1 MLMTSTLAE
10 SKGQRQARLPWFATR
25 SLGGG
30 IYAIA
35 EPGHVNS
42 FLVLGDKLA
51 VLFDTGMGIAPILG
65 EVRAITRLPLLVIN
79 SHHHYDHRGGNAGLV
94 PHAVDIAAHPAGAD
108 AHGGA
113 PASWRASYEAAARRA
128 EGLFRRFARLDAEAF
143 FTLTR
148 DQVMRSLPDLSGW
161 HVPAVR
167 PTRLLGDGEVI
178 DLGGR
183 ALRVLHTPGHS
194 PDGLCL
200 WDEADGSLLAG
211 DTLLAAAFWA
221 HLPGSDIASFADT
234 TRRLA
239 RLPARRVLVAHNL
252 RCELP
257 GRFPGQA
264 AAAFADV
271 RDGRTSPVPSLDPFG
286 NPVLRHDFDGFAIFS
301 SPGDGVPSPSGF
313 RAQPVPGVQPGDRV
327 QPGDGARPGDGG
339 RVSR

>member
-10 SKGQRQARLPWFATR
+10 AEARRPARLPWFATQH
-25 SLGGG
+25 LGDG
-30 IYAIA
+30 IHAIA

-51 VLFDTGMGIAPILG
+51 VLFDTGMGIAPIIG
-65 EVRAITRLPLLVIN
+65 EVRAVTALPLLVVN
-79 SHHHYDHRGGNAGLV
+79 SHHHYDHRGGNAGLA

-108 AHGGA
+108 AHGEA
-113 PASWRASYEAAARRA
+113 TATWRASYEAAARRA
-128 EGLFRRFARLDAEAF
+128 ERSFRQFARLDAEIF

-148 DQVMRSLPDLSGW
+148 DQVMRPLPDLSGW
-161 HVPAVR
+161 RIPAVR
-167 PTRLLGDGEVI
+167 PTRLLGDGEVL

-183 ALRVLHTPGHS
+183 TLRVLHTPGHS

-200 WDEADGSLLAG
+200 WDEASESLLAG

-221 HLPGSDIASFADT
+221 HLPGSDIAAFTDT

-239 RLPARRVLVAHNL
+239 GLPARRVLVAHNL

-257 GRFPGQA
+257 GSFPRQA

-271 RDGRTSPVPSLDPFG
+271 RAGRTSPVASLDPFG
-286 NPVLRHDFDGFAIFS
+286 NPVRRHDFDGFAIFS
-301 SPGDGVPSPSGF
+301 PS
-313 RAQPVPGVQPGDRV
+313 
-327 QPGDGARPGDGG
+327 GDGALLPGGG
-339 RVSR
+339 ALPGGAVSGPPDTPPGGGSPGGGPVPQ